1 MKVYGADFSGAR
13 NPSKDIYY
21 AEGNLNGYTL
31 QLERVIHCDDR
42 LDLLAAIHFSK
53 APWGLDFPFSIPAK
67 ALEQLKLNCWD
78 ELLNLA
84 VESERA
90 GFDNYVAVGWVP
102 GCEDRCQSRSI
113 CCRATDAA
121 VQAFS
126 PLKKTNPNMRM
137 MDLRRVEDALLSA

>member
-1 MKVYGADFSGAR
+1 
-13 NPSKDIYY
+13 
-21 AEGNLNGYTL
+21 
-31 QLERVIHCDDR
+31 
-42 LDLLAAIHFSK
+42 LDLLTAIHFSK
-53 APWGLDFPFSIPAK
+53 ATWGLDFPFSIPDEAFRK
-67 ALEQLKLNCWD
+67 LKLKSWG
-78 ELLNLA
+78 ELLKLA
-84 VESERA
+84 IESERA